1 MVVAVVAVRVMKVA
15 ADVVVSVIAVRNRVM
30 AATGTMDVARLVP
43 AAAMIRRA
51 DIGVVA

>member
-1 MVVAVVAVRVMKVA
+1 VVVAVVAVRVMKVA

-43 AAAMIRRA
+43 AASMVRRA
-51 DIGVVA
+51 DIGVIA

>member
-1 MVVAVVAVRVMKVA
+1 MMQVA
-15 ADVVVSVIAVRNRVM
+15 ADMVVRVIAVWHRLV
-30 AATGTMDVARLVP
+30 AAAGTMDVARLVP

>member
-1 MVVAVVAVRVMKVA
+1 VVVAMVPVRVMKVA
-15 ADVVVSVIAVRNRVM
+15 ADVVVRVIAMRNRVM

-51 DIGVVA
+51 DIGVVG